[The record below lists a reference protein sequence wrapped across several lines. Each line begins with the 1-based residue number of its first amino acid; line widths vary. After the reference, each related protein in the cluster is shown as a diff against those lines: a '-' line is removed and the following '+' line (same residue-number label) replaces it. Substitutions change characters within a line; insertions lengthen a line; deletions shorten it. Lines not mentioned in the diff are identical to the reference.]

1 MQIAERSVASF
12 HYTLTNDAGD
22 VLDSSEGREPL
33 AYLHGVGNIV
43 PGLEREMAG
52 HVAGDRFNVDVAPEE
67 GYGTYIDEL
76 VQVVPRTSFQGI
88 DDLAVGMQF
97 QAQTGQGPIAV
108 VITEIEGDEV
118 TVDGNHPLAGET
130 LHFAVEVVEVREA
143 SAEELQ
149 HGHVHGAG
157 GHHH

>member
-52 HVAGDRFNVDVAPEE
+52 HVAGDRFNVDVAPED

-76 VQVVPRTSFQGI
+76 VQVVPRKSFQGI

-130 LHFAVEVVEVREA
+130 LHFAVEVVHVREA

-149 HGHVHGAG
+149 HGHVHGVG

>member
-52 HVAGDRFNVDVAPEE
+52 HVAGDRFTVDVAPED

-76 VQVVPRTSFQGI
+76 VQIVPRESFQGI

>member
-1 MQIAERSVASF
+1 
-12 HYTLTNDAGD
+12 
-22 VLDSSEGREPL
+22 
-33 AYLHGVGNIV
+33 
-43 PGLEREMAG
+43 
-52 HVAGDRFNVDVAPEE
+52 
-67 GYGTYIDEL
+67 
-76 VQVVPRTSFQGI
+76 PRTSFQGI

>member
-1 MQIAERSVASF
+1 MQIGERTVASF

-22 VLDSSEGREPL
+22 VLDSSIGREPL
-33 AYLHGVGNIV
+33 AYLHGAGNIV

-52 HVAGDRFNVDVAPEE
+52 HVAGDTFNVDVSPEE
-67 GYGTYIDEL
+67 GYGAYVDDL
-76 VQVVPRTSFQGI
+76 VQIVPRESFDGI
-88 DDLAVGMQF
+88 HDLAVGMQF

-108 VITEIEGDEV
+108 IVTEIEGDEV

-130 LHFAVEVVEVREA
+130 LHFAVEIAEVREA
-143 SAEELQ
+143 SDEEIG

>member
-52 HVAGDRFNVDVAPEE
+52 HVAGDSFSVDVAPED
-67 GYGTYIDEL
+67 GYGSYIDEL
-76 VQVVPRTSFQGI
+76 VQVVPRKSFEGVA
-88 DDLAVGMQF
+88 DLAVGMQF

-108 VITEIEGDEV
+108 VVTEIEGDDV

-130 LHFAVEVVEVREA
+130 LHFAVEIVDVRAA